1 MNLLNALVSV
11 KRQPFLCALLG
22 TEPYSDVALISPRLS
37 NEQRNKNDRRRD
49 RREALAR
56 AAQDR
61 KAANTRLREQRRQKR
76 LEPLLAG
83 PSVVLSRGPGLLNKG
98 LETEIHQ
105 SSGSHTALAVNE
117 QNVCE
122 QQAVASRFEF
132 TSDTGHAEKPERNV
146 TMLSDSAVF
155 TEETSFSSSHALR
168 LLQAI
173 DKGIKCLV
181 TQIPSSLPMITRKY
195 FAGKEAVGVRR
206 FEP

>member
-11 KRQPFLCALLG
+11 KRHPFLCALLG
-22 TEPYSDVALISPRLS
+22 TEPYSDVALISLRLR

-76 LEPLLAG
+76 LAPLLAG
-83 PSVVLSRGPGLLNKG
+83 PSVVCSRGPGTLNKG
-98 LETEIHQ
+98 LETEIHP
-105 SSGSHTALAVNE
+105 SSHTALAVNE
-117 QNVCE
+117 QIVCE

-132 TSDTGHAEKPERNV
+132 TSDTGHAEKLERNV
-146 TMLSDSAVF
+146 IMLSDSPVF

-173 DKGIKCLV
+173 DKGIKCLA
-181 TQIPSSLPMITRKY
+181 TQISLRLPIITRKY
-195 FAGKEAVGVRR
+195 FAGEEAVGVRR